1 MNQERQ
7 SVSSKIIELLQIS
20 LLPNSVCFIHRYDIF
35 LWLVFQGCLDMILL
49 ERVLFLSDQR
59 IWASNVSFLSGSI
72 FQGLQCNRV
81 QRIVSNSLLHFYS
94 LCQFQVLGLIN
105 LKPHQQSKVKS
116 HNFVWRNLKE
126 FHPFLSCLLH

>member
-1 MNQERQ
+1 MNQEPQ

-49 ERVLFLSDQR
+49 ERVLFQSDQR